1 MTQLLVRQRMRA
13 QEVAVRK
20 ALTADVTAVHGLL
33 HVDRLVY
40 GERARLAETF
50 AAVGARERLLFG
62 VDVPEK
68 NYKYVHSLV
77 KKNLSPSG
85 RRH

>member
-50 AAVGARERLLFG
+50 AAVSARERLLFR

-68 NYKYVHSLV
+68 VINLFIYGF
-77 KKNLSPSG
+77 KKSIL
-85 RRH
+85 HFTYYL